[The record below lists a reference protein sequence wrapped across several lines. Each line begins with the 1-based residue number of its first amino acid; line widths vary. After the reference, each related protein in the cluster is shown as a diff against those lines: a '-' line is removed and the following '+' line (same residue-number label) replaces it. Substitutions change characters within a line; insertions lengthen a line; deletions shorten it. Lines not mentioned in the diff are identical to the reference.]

1 MKICDTSVLVDIDRG
16 GVDEKVAT
24 LDEAG
29 RHAINRRST

>member
-24 LDEAG
+24 LDEAD